1 MSVEIEKKKASA
13 SSSVEDGLKSKG
25 LNSALWIICVILV
38 LIAAVG
44 NIYFGDQFSSV
55 VRVPAMVVLLLLALF
70 VAAITNQGTVA
81 RTFLKESRIE
91 LRKIIWPT
99 RQEATQTTLVV
110 MGVTVVVSLILWGL
124 DSIIVS
130 LINFITNLRF

>member
-1 MSVEIEKKKASA
+1 MSVEIEKKKA

-25 LNSALWIICVILV
+25 LNSTLWLICVILV